1 MPKPTF
7 VFVCVHNAGKSQ
19 MGAAIARG
27 LMGDSAQVL
36 SAGTH
41 PGSALNAEA
50 VATCLELGFSME
62 GESPKQLTAEILT
75 AANRVIVIGDEAVV
89 EPVAGMQGEIVN
101 WLTIKPG
108 PEAGD
113 KLAQTRIVRDDI
125 LVRVKNLMQEF
136 NL

>member
-1 MPKPTF
+1 MSKPTF
-7 VFVCVHNAGKSQ
+7 IFVCVHNAGKSQ

-27 LMGDSAQVL
+27 LMGDAAVVL

-41 PGSALNAEA
+41 PGSALNTEAEA
-50 VATCLELGFSME
+50 ACLELGFNMT
-62 GESPKQLTAEILT
+62 GEYPKHLADEMIATAD
-75 AANRVIVIGDEAVV
+75 RVIVIGDEAVV

-101 WLTIKPG
+101 WLTVKPG

-125 LVRVKNLMQEF
+125 LARVKKLMQEF

>member
-1 MPKPTF
+1 MSKPTF

-19 MGAAIARG
+19 IGAAVARG
-27 LMGDSAQVL
+27 LMGNNAHVL

-41 PGSALNAEA
+41 PGRALNAEA
-50 VATCLELGFSME
+50 EAACLELGFSMA
-62 GESPKQLTAEILT
+62 GESPKQFIAEM
-75 AANRVIVIGDEAVV
+75 AAAADRVIVIGDEAVV

-101 WLTIKPG
+101 WLTVKPG

-125 LVRVKNLMQEF
+125 LMRVKNLMQEF